1 MEKGVHTEVITLKC
15 MYIHSSSLDQ
25 QALYQFLNFF
35 DIDSHIMKIRQVY
48 QQRMRLMIEL
58 LQEQNR
64 VGLHWNEPKGGMF
77 LWIDFPEGLD
87 AEVLLNRSLQE
98 GVAFVPGR
106 EFFVEAP
113 RLNTIRMN
121 FTHTS

>member
-1 MEKGVHTEVITLKC
+1 MKTEMK
-15 MYIHSSSLDQ
+15 
-25 QALYQFLNFF
+25 NRKFF
-35 DIDSHIMKIRQVY
+35 IATYIDSHIMKIRQVY

-98 GVAFVPGR
+98 GVAFVPRR